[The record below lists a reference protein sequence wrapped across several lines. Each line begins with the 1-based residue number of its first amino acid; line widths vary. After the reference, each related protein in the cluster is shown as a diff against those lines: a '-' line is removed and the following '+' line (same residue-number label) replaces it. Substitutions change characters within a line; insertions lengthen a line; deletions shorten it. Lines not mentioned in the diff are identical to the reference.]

1 MVVQTDLSLPV
12 PRKNGCREERL
23 LQYAATITP
32 DGVFILAIGGA
43 DRRGARGRA
52 LESKAAW
59 YRGRAADC
67 SKLAATAPTPE
78 AKAMLEEMAS
88 RWLRLA
94 ELFEKGQEK

>member
-1 MVVQTDLSLPV
+1 MAFGKSDC
-12 PRKNGCREERL
+12 RK
-23 LQYAATITP
+23 QYAATIKP
-32 DGVFILAIGGA
+32 DRVGIVAIGPA

-67 SKLAATAPTPE
+67 AKLAATAPTPE
-78 AKAMLEEMAS
+78 AKAMLEQMAA

-94 ELFEKGQEK
+94 ELVEKGEEK